1 MQITCMRKEFA
12 KTCKETKSSGE
23 YHDLHLKSTFDY
35 LNYFWQMF
43 LKTSKKWV

>member
-23 YHDLHLKSTFDY
+23 YHDLHLKSD
-35 LNYFWQMF
+35 NYFWQMF
-43 LKTSKKWV
+43 LKTSKKRV